1 MKISIFN
8 TMNLFLLICFL
19 NSVANV
25 KSGNPT
31 EDNHDGTQLSKNSQK
46 FSQKIQY
53 VINAA
58 KVLSQLRTKERR
70 NLAVKKVKEEEEVS
84 NTKMSPH
91 YEIDTAKIELP
102 IEERR
107 NLPVKEVQEEEQVS
121 NANISSVETQERQN
135 LAVKK
140 VQEEEQVSNANNSS
154 VEATNEMEI
163 HPPNPSTDEIKQTSN
178 AASNIANYIAM
189 DDVDIKQVLNP
200 PTKDLIHTAATNN
213 EEVVN
218 TGTIEVANIPTTKG
232 ALITVGGI
240 RRGRMSRA
248 SIIGTSEPFEGKKKT
263 GKKLA
268 KKLAKK
274 HSSKGKAK
282 NTPQFKRKAKNTSF
296 KGKAKNTSFKGKAK
310 NTSFKAKPKKYV
322 IQR

>member
-121 NANISSVETQERQN
+121 NAN
-135 LAVKK
+135 
-140 VQEEEQVSNANNSS
+140 NSS

-218 TGTIEVANIPTTKG
+218 TGTMEVANIPTTKA